1 MHIAVV
7 SHPKGGVAK
16 TTSVV
21 GLAGAL
27 VEAGHRVL
35 VVDLDPQGSLTL
47 ALGYTP
53 QDVSVSIVDLLQ
65 YRRHLQQVI
74 LRTRTPGLDLI
85 AAAPRL
91 RQLQYEL
98 RRQDGYTVLRSFF
111 RPWSERAPYDYLLLD
126 TPPGQDLLT
135 LNALILA
142 DQVLMPTQPEYFA
155 AYALRYLL
163 QAIRWV
169 RLRFQPALVY
179 RAFLTMYQARHRAH
193 RWIRARLEATL
204 GPGLCRTTIPVDT
217 KVREAA
223 IAGVPV
229 THYAPQSRAAKAYR
243 ALAQEVFG
251 HENATFLRPTQEAL
265 GGPAIA
271 GPSPVGGL

>member
-1 MHIAVV
+1 MHVAVV

-16 TTSVV
+16 TTSVT

-27 VEAGHRVL
+27 VEAGYRVL

-47 ALGYTP
+47 ALGYSP
-53 QDVSVSIVDLLQ
+53 QEVSVSIADLLQ
-65 YRRHLQQVI
+65 YRQPLANVI
-74 LRTRTPGLDLI
+74 LTTQVSGLDLI
-85 AAAPRL
+85 AASPRL

-98 RRQDGYTVLRSFF
+98 RQQDGYTVLRSFF
-111 RPWSERAPYDYLLLD
+111 RPWSAQTRYDFLLVD
-126 TPPGQDLLT
+126 TPPGQDWLT
-135 LNALILA
+135 LNALVMA

-169 RLRFQPALVY
+169 RLRFHPALVY
-179 RAFLTMYQARHRAH
+179 RAFLTMYHPRQRAH

-204 GPGLCRTTIPVDT
+204 GPGLCRTPIPVDA

-223 IAGVPV
+223 IAGLPV
-229 THYAPQSRAAKAYR
+229 THYAPQSRAARAYR
-243 ALAQEVFG
+243 ELAQEVFG
-251 HENATFLRPTQEAL
+251 HENPAYPRRAQETF
-265 GGPAIA
+265 GGPAGA
-271 GPSPVGGL
+271 RARTVGGL